1 MTLFEKAYIT
11 TRERDLWNELL
22 ELQKELGID
31 NPITNRQRTRWNE
44 VYTLCQHFFPEYRV
58 NVTPAD

>member
-22 ELQKELGID
+22 ELQKDLGID

-44 VYTLCQHFFPEYRV
+44 VYTLCQHFFP
-58 NVTPAD
+58 